1 MKDIRSIVYRKPGDG
16 FTLVELIMVVAVLS
30 IVVTLA
36 LPGLATAKRR
46 ANETSAITALRMISS
61 AQSQHRVR
69 NGTFTDVTTLESIG
83 FLDQN
88 FSDNEKSGYMFEN
101 AQDPSSSAWA
111 LQANPV
117 NVGVTGDRYYYVDTS
132 GVIRYNDSAQAGP
145 ADPAIQ

>member
-1 MKDIRSIVYRKPGDG
+1 
-16 FTLVELIMVVAVLS
+16 
-30 IVVTLA
+30 
-36 LPGLATAKRR
+36 
-46 ANETSAITALRMISS
+46 MISS

>member
-1 MKDIRSIVYRKPGDG
+1 MKDIRSIVCRKPGDG